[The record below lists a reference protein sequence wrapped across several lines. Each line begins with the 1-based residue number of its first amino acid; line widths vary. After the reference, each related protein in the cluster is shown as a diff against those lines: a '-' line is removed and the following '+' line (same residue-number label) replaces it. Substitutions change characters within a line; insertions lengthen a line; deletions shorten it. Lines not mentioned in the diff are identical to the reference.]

1 MNAPASRRNG
11 ASAGTET
18 ILSIAGAT
26 RRFGDVVAV
35 DAVDLTVRRGE
46 LFSLLGESGCGKSTL
61 LRMVAGLEIPDGGRV
76 VIDGQDMT
84 RVPPYERPVNMV
96 FQSYALFPHMTVAE
110 NVAYGL
116 RQGGMARS
124 ARDERVAEVL
134 SLVDLSGLEQ
144 RRPDQLSGGQ
154 RQRVA
159 LARGLA
165 KRPKIL
171 LLDEPLGALDRKLRE
186 RTQLELINL
195 QERIG
200 TTFILVTHDQE
211 EAMTMSDRIA
221 VMRAGRIHQIG
232 PPREVYEYPR
242 SRFVADFI
250 GAANLLAGEVIARET
265 GTKTETG
272 TVRVR
277 LAATGTEI
285 SVASDAPLSRGDAV
299 TVMVRPEKIQA
310 VAGPGLGT
318 DPGTDSSNELSGIVR
333 DIAYL
338 GDLSVYHVAIAD
350 GVTVQVALANRRHS
364 EQAPITWDDRVQLA
378 WHPGDG
384 VVLTS

>member
-1 MNAPASRRNG
+1 MNGPPPRRG
-11 ASAGTET
+11 GSAVKAET
-18 ILSIAGAT
+18 ILSVEGVT
-26 RRFGDVVAV
+26 RRFGDVTAV
-35 DAVDLTVRRGE
+35 DGVDLAVRRGE
-46 LFSLLGESGCGKSTL
+46 LFSLLGESGCGKTTL
-61 LRMVAGLEIPDGGRV
+61 LRMVAGFEAPDDGRV

-96 FQSYALFPHMTVAE
+96 FQSYALFPHMTVAQ

-116 RQGGMARS
+116 KQEGMARS
-124 ARDERVAEVL
+124 ERDDRVNEVL
-134 SLVDLSGLEQ
+134 TLVSIEAMAG

-186 RTQLELINL
+186 RTQFELINL

-221 VMRAGRIHQIG
+221 VMRGGRILQLG
-232 PPREVYEYPR
+232 APREVYEYPN
-242 SRFVADFI
+242 SRAVAGFI
-250 GAANLLAGEVIARET
+250 GAANLLDGEVVAVET
-265 GTKTETG
+265 GTATI
-272 TVRVR
+272 R
-277 LAATGTEI
+277 LSATGTTI
-285 SVASDAPLSRGDAV
+285 AAASEAAVSRGDAV

-310 VAGPGLGT
+310 STGPLG
-318 DPGTDSSNELSGIVR
+318 GANALSGTVR

-338 GDLSVYHVAIAD
+338 GDMSVFHVDIAD
-350 GVTVQVALANRRHS
+350 GFRVQVALANRRHAD
-364 EQAPITWDDRVQLA
+364 EMPITWDDTVYLA
-378 WHPGDG
+378 WHPEDG
-384 VVLTS
+384 TVLTA